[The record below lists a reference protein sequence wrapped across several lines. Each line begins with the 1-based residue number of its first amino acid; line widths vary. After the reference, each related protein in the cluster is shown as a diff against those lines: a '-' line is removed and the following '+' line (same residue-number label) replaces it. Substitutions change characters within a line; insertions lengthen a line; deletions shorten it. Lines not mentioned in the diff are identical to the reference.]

1 MHFARLNASGSETIF
16 RAFAL
21 IYYSEVKA
29 ILDDYTNLYLQQQ
42 SRILQEAKNE
52 VDKGQKE
59 KILAQTKRSLTT
71 IKENLAQVE
80 PLLDKVNSREQY
92 FNLKNKINPVV
103 SEMEASLKLYA
114 SLE

>member
-1 MHFARLNASGSETIF
+1 MDSSQNE
-16 RAFAL
+16 
-21 IYYSEVKA
+21 
-29 ILDDYTNLYLQQQ
+29 
-42 SRILQEAKNE
+42 RIDLE
-52 VDKGQKE
+52 
-59 KILAQTKRSLTT
+59 SL
-71 IKENLAQVE
+71 KNLAQVE